1 MRVQQALGPM
11 PDNCAAPLHFVDI
24 ATHEAVINQMH
35 LGRIDLVILD
45 GEATPSGGI
54 GLAKQLKDELV
65 QCPPIV
71 VLISRPHDTWLAG
84 WSRADAV
91 ASRTLDPVVL
101 REVVAPLLC
110 GRLIR

>member
-11 PDNCAAPLHFVDI
+11 PDNCAAPLYFVDI